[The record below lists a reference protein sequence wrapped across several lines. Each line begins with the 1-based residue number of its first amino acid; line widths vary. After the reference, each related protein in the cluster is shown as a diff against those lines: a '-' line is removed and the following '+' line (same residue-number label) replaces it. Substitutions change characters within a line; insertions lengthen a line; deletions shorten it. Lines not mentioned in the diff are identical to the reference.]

1 MSTLCPHPHCIWT
14 RYDVCDHSLVRRNTG
29 NTQDGAAKKEEGR
42 GREEGEKRE
51 GGGREEGGKRE
62 GGGRE
67 EGEKREEGGRKVGG
81 RMRER
86 KGREKGMQG
95 QQ

>member
-29 NTQDGAAKKEEGR
+29 NTQDGAAKKREEGGRREGR
-42 GREEGEKRE
+42 GREEGGRRE
-51 GGGREEGGKRE
+51 G
-62 GGGRE
+62 
-67 EGEKREEGGRKVGG
+67 GGRKVGG
-81 RMRER
+81 RVRER

>member
-51 GGGREEGGKRE
+51 GGR
-62 GGGRE
+62 
-67 EGEKREEGGRKVGG
+67 REEGGRKVGG
-81 RMRER
+81 RVRER